1 MIVVTAS
8 TPSATQPPPAFAT
21 ASRNHYR
28 AATLAAAKDL
38 RISADHLAGLAAECG
53 IKAILADFL
62 GSRLNTRNRLENA
75 EVATVKGAPGS
86 RTRKPQEHGHL
97 PELWEHLTAVA
108 HRRRGGG
115 SGALFTQLIWK
126 NPFAGW
132 DVGDRY
138 CDGTTI
144 TDAAL
149 DRHLKAAYDLIA
161 AHEQASILGTRTHA

>member
-8 TPSATQPPPAFAT
+8 TPSATPPPPAFAT

-28 AATLAAAKDL
+28 AATLAAERDL
-38 RISADHLAGLAAECG
+38 RISADHLAGLAAECAV
-53 IKAILADFL
+53 KAILIDFL
-62 GSRLNTRNRLENA
+62 GSRLDVWNKPEHP
-75 EVATVKGAPGS
+75 EVKYLDRS
-86 RTRKPQEHGHL
+86 RKKPQWTNKHGHL

-115 SGALFTQLIWK
+115 SGALFTQLIWN

-138 CDGTTI
+138 CDGTAI
-144 TDAAL
+144 TDTVI

-161 AHEQASILGTRTHA
+161 AHEQASILGTRTRA

>member
-1 MIVVTAS
+1 MTAS
-8 TPSATQPPPAFAT
+8 TPSATQPPAFAT

-28 AATLAAAKDL
+28 AAVLAAKENL

-62 GSRLNTRNRLENA
+62 GSQLNTRNRLVND
-75 EVATVKGAPGS
+75 EVATWVKKKGAPGV
-86 RTRKPQEHGHL
+86 REWRPQEHGHL

-115 SGALFTQLIWK
+115 AGALFTQLIWK

-132 DVGDRY
+132 DVAGRY
-138 CDGTTI
+138 CDGTAI
-144 TDAAL
+144 TDAEV

-161 AHEQASILGTRTHA
+161 AHEQAGILGTRTRA

>member
-1 MIVVTAS
+1 MTAS
-8 TPSATQPPPAFAT
+8 TPSATQPPAFAT

-28 AATLAAAKDL
+28 AAALAAGEGL

-62 GSRLNTRNRLENA
+62 GSQLNPRNRLVND
-75 EVATVKGAPGS
+75 EVATWEKKKGAPGV
-86 RTRKPQEHGHL
+86 RVWRPREHGHL
-97 PELWEHLTAVA
+97 PDLWEHLTAVA

-115 SGALFTQLIWK
+115 SGALFTQLIWE

-132 DVGDRY
+132 SVGDRY

-144 TDAAL
+144 TDDVL

-161 AHEQASILGTRTHA
+161 AHEQASILGTRTRA

>member
-1 MIVVTAS
+1 MTAS
-8 TPSATQPPPAFAT
+8 TPSATQPPPAFSL

-28 AATLAAAKDL
+28 AAILAAEQDL

-53 IKAILADFL
+53 IKAILANFL
-62 GSRLNTRNRLENA
+62 GSRLNARNRLEND
-75 EVATVKGAPGS
+75 EVATVKGDPGN

-108 HRRRGGG
+108 HRRRGDG
-115 SGALFTQLIWK
+115 SGGLFTQLIWE
-126 NPFAGW
+126 NPFASW

-138 CDGTTI
+138 CDGTSI
-144 TDAAL
+144 SDAAL
-149 DRHLKAAYDLIA
+149 GRHLSAAYDLIA